1 MKISHYK
8 YITNKFGLLD
18 KSDYHTIQGVFAE
31 AVVEPANIDDMAIV
45 KSPGPLKLWYI
56 IGEHR
61 AIFGP
66 FKHRRKANH
75 ILGEIKTTEILFL

>member
-8 YITNKFGLLD
+8 YITNKYRLLD
-18 KSDYHTIQGVFAE
+18 RSEAHTTTGMFAKT
-31 AVVEPANIDDMAIV
+31 VVEPANIDDMTIV

-56 IGEHR
+56 VGMHR

-75 ILGEIKTTEILFL
+75 ILAEIKTTEILFL